1 MSRNGATVY
10 SSQHGRMCPHC
21 GLPQKRCV
29 CRANPR
35 GNAAAVPEETDGIV
49 RIRREKKG
57 RGGKVVTTASGIPL
71 PAAELRDLAK
81 QLRRSCGSGG
91 TVKQGVVEI
100 QGDHLETLL
109 ALLGER
115 GYRVKHSG
123 G

>member
-1 MSRNGATVY
+1 MSRDGATVY

-21 GLPQKRCV
+21 GLSAKRCV

-35 GNAAAVPEETDGIV
+35 GAAAAAPEITDGVV
-49 RIRREKKG
+49 RLRREKKG
-57 RGGKVVTTASGIPL
+57 RSGKVVTTATGIPL

-81 QLRRSCGSGG
+81 QLRRRCGSGG

-109 ALLGER
+109 ALLEEH
-115 GYRVKHSG
+115 GYRVVHAG

>member
-1 MSRNGATVY
+1 MSRERGTVY
-10 SSQHGRMCPHC
+10 SSEHGRMCPHC
-21 GLPQKRCV
+21 GLPAKRCV

-35 GNAAAVPEETDGIV
+35 GTREPAPSDGVV
-49 RIRREKKG
+49 RVRREKKG
-57 RGGKVVTTASGIPL
+57 RGGKVVTTIRGIPL

-81 QLRRSCGSGG
+81 ELRRHCGSGG

-100 QGDHLETLL
+100 QGDHLESLL

-115 GYRVKHSG
+115 GYRAVQAG

>member
-1 MSRNGATVY
+1 MSRDGATVY
-10 SSQHGRMCPHC
+10 SSQYGRMCPHC
-21 GLPQKRCV
+21 GLSEKRCV

-35 GNAAAVPEETDGIV
+35 GAAATTAETGDGVV
-49 RIRREKKG
+49 RLRREKKG
-57 RGGKVVTTASGIPL
+57 RGGKVVTTATGIPL

-81 QLRRSCGSGG
+81 QLRRRCGSGG

-109 ALLGER
+109 TLLEEH
-115 GYRVKHSG
+115 GYRVAIAG